1 MPQFALE
8 RHAYA
13 PELNKVHL
21 LRTGKT
27 MPAPG
32 CRSIEQARQELFPEP
47 EPRIVAKIEV
57 RYPGELSW
65 LNRTFCGRVA
75 DRSQALKFYRDQKAR
90 MAPGKG
96 GTITVKTQLVD

>member
-21 LRTGKT
+21 LRASK
-27 MPAPG
+27 PLSAAG
-32 CRSIEQARQELFPEP
+32 CRTIADARQKLFPEP
-47 EPRIVAKIEV
+47 EPRIVAKITV

-65 LNRTFCGRVA
+65 LNRTFCGRVKSRA
-75 DRSQALKFYRDQKAR
+75 EALQFYRAEKGR

>member
-1 MPQFALE
+1 MPKFALE

-27 MPAPG
+27 LPAPG
-32 CRSIEQARQELFPEP
+32 CRTIEQARQEVFPEP

-57 RYPGELSW
+57 RYPENYAW
-65 LNRTFCGRVA
+65 LNRTFAGRVA
-75 DRSQALKFYRDQKAR
+75 SRAQALDFYRAERKR
-90 MAPGKG
+90 LSVEHG
-96 GTITVKTQLVD
+96 GTITLKTYLKD